1 MTLKLI
7 ESAPQ
12 WPNGARC
19 AVCISFDMDGETLV
33 HRRFPDVAPNQVAL
47 AAQFRYEPAVA
58 MPRLLRIFAA
68 HGIRQTFFVPGWCID
83 RYPATIEQILAGGHE
98 IAHHGYAHARPNM
111 QTPEAERESL
121 QAGIDA
127 IKRATGARPVGY
139 RAPAFQHSRHTVSY
153 LLDEGFEYD
162 SSLFGDDVPYLIG
175 DDTGALIELP
185 TDITLDDWT
194 KFACLPDFGYMMPIA
209 SPSAALEMYKAEFD
223 AAWRHHGMMVTVWHP
238 FLSGRLARAEIIDEL
253 LGYMQ
258 QKGGVWFAT
267 LSEIAR
273 HCRGLIDAGTWNP
286 RTDRIPFSAGPL
298 PPGTPG

>member
-12 WPNGARC
+12 WPGGARC

-33 HRRFPDVAPNQVAL
+33 HRRFPDASPDQVAL
-47 AAQFRYEPAVA
+47 AAQLRYGPTIAV
-58 MPRLLRIFAA
+58 PRLLRLFAA

-83 RYPATIEQILAGGHE
+83 SYPATVEQILAGGHE

-121 QAGIDA
+121 QAGIEA
-127 IKRATGARPVGY
+127 IRRVTGSRPSGY

-175 DDTGALIELP
+175 DGSRALLELP

-194 KFACLPDFGYMMPIA
+194 QFACLPDFGYMMPIS
-209 SPSAALEMYKAEFD
+209 SPQKALEMYKAEFD
-223 AAWRHHGMMVTVWHP
+223 AAWRHGGMMVTVWHP
-238 FLSGRLARAEIIDEL
+238 FLSGRLARAEMIDQL
-253 LGYMQ
+253 LRHMQ
-258 QKGGVWFAT
+258 EKGDVWFAT
-267 LSEIAR
+267 TAEIAR
-273 HCRGLIDAGTWNP
+273 HCRGLIDSGAWSP
-286 RTDRIPFSAGPL
+286 RTDRLPFSEVRL